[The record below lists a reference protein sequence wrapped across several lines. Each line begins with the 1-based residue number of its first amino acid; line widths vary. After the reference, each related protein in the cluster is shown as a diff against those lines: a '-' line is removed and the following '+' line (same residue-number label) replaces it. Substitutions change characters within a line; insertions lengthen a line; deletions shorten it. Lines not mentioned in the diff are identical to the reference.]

1 MSSIP
6 KEENVEA
13 QPPKA
18 KHSEEE
24 EAKSLELLE
33 NLESLKQHFPTMESI
48 NKNILNNIG
57 SKATTATTNASAKK
71 DSTETDN
78 KSNKTLQLSKSINS
92 ISKSASSGNVKKGKD
107 DKKSK
112 DIHLQPTTIDKS
124 KLSVEVVTTKDY
136 KKAAKTLKIAF
147 EKDRFVHYLTSKIQ
161 NPDLKERVLFALYE
175 ASVYNCILE
184 GLVVAVRDI
193 ELEQKGDK
201 DCAFLAVA
209 CFYQPSGKSKYSSTL
224 SYYWSLARSGYSKL
238 LWMIDTETRKRIFEE
253 QWPLLESLKENVL
266 KDEVDKAWYLSD
278 IGAIPRG
285 RGKGLARLLIDHVT
299 RKYIDTYKFA
309 KVSNKNGDDADADAD
324 DESSDSEDDDED
336 GVDVVSGNPIDSGE
350 DNYSLAMSSGGSGS
364 SRSSSFTSSRR
375 GSIRSG
381 RDHNG
386 ISRSGSFVSNS
397 GAGGFDPL
405 QHEINR
411 LSDEVRSLKFDFD
424 NASFN
429 TEYGSEYGSM
439 YTLSGS
445 EYSGGSDSE
454 NNNGDDILEQY
465 DQMYYKKHGHRRQKG
480 AICYLESSHPRNRKI
495 YERLG
500 FTFVTKVDI
509 ADIPEEDEEGD
520 KEIENVN
527 SSLSSSID
535 SKSKKIINK
544 LIKTKKLTMDLMV
557 RGIKGSKWKRK
568 D

>member
-6 KEENVEA
+6 KEEKVEI
-13 QPPKA
+13 QPKPKN
-18 KHSEEE
+18 SE

-48 NKNILNNIG
+48 NQNILNNIG

-71 DSTETDN
+71 DSTETND
-78 KSNKTLQLSKSINS
+78 KSKKTLHLSKSINS
-92 ISKSASSGNVKKGKD
+92 IAKSASQTDVKKMEE
-107 DKKSK
+107 DKIK

-124 KLSVEVVTTKDY
+124 KLSAEVVTTKDY

-161 NPDLKERVLFALYE
+161 DPDLKERVLFALYE

-224 SYYWSLARSGYSKL
+224 SYYWSLVRSGYSKL

-266 KDEVDKAWYLSD
+266 KEEADKAWYLSD

-309 KVSNKNGDDADADAD
+309 KISNKNGDDADADAD
-324 DESSDSEDDDED
+324 DESSDSEDDDEE
-336 GVDVVSGNPIDSGE
+336 GEGSENPIDSGE
-350 DNYSLAMSSGGSGS
+350 DNYSLAMSSGGS

-381 RDHNG
+381 SIRSGRDHNG
-386 ISRSGSFVSNS
+386 VSRSGSFVSGS
-397 GAGGFDPL
+397 GFDPL

-445 EYSGGSDSE
+445 EYSGGSDSD

-465 DQMYYKKHGHRRQKG
+465 DQMYNRKHGHRRQKG

-509 ADIPEEDEEGD
+509 ADIPDEDEDEV
-520 KEIENVN
+520 ENINKIN
-527 SSLSSSID
+527 SNLNSNENLSSSID